1 MFGIG
6 APEMALIAVLALIF
20 IGPAKLPE
28 VARTFGRTYKEFQK
42 ALDGLKEEIAAPA
55 REAKLHVDKSLEED
69 EIRKIKAEIMETKAG
84 AEKFNSKVVS
94 VETFNSKIVVD
105 PTAEDVNQ
113 TAPKSTQLN

>member
-28 VARTFGRTYKEFQK
+28 VARTLGRTYKEFQK

-55 REAKLHVDKSLEED
+55 REAKLHMEKSLEED
-69 EIRKIKAEIMETKAG
+69 EIRKIKAEIMEAKTT
-84 AEKFNSKVVS
+84 
-94 VETFNSKIVVD
+94 VETFKRKPLDAITPEEAKPDAHRSG
-105 PTAEDVNQ
+105 
-113 TAPKSTQLN
+113 QLN